1 MTLFQNSQRLMS
13 AEGVS
18 TTKSGNVVYRLRF
31 EDGSVYLTEPD
42 GQVGRAVTNYAG
54 KTVAIRLRPN
64 RGHHVTRTRWRLR
77 TYVTSSRGRIREIGR
92 HSCRTRVCSQRSSP
106 VVARS

>member
-42 GQVGRAVTNYAG
+42 GQVGSAVTNHVG
-54 KTVAIRLRPN
+54 KIVTIRLRHN
-64 RGHHVTRTRWRLR
+64 RVTHVTR
-77 TYVTSSRGRIREIGR
+77 
-92 HSCRTRVCSQRSSP
+92 
-106 VVARS
+106 A

>member
-1 MTLFQNSQRLMS
+1 MLPTCSAPSGTSPVALSAASSTATSSPNSSPRKSEMTLFQNSQRLMS

-42 GQVGRAVTNYAG
+42 GQVGSAVTNYVG
-54 KTVAIRLRPN
+54 KIDRKR
-64 RGHHVTRTRWRLR
+64 
-77 TYVTSSRGRIREIGR
+77 
-92 HSCRTRVCSQRSSP
+92 SCRERVCQY
-106 VVARS
+106 V